1 MMANLK
7 NFDCYSNS
15 LVVSTVGNAERTVL
29 LIRIQML
36 GCKGLK

>member
-1 MMANLK
+1 MIANLK

-15 LVVSTVGNAERTVL
+15 LVVSTIGNVERTAL
-29 LIRIQML
+29 IIRIQML